1 MTDKKRQ
8 QQMIDYLTGEMT
20 PEQRAE
26 FQATLNGD
34 VESHEELAALTQAMN
49 AVTDSNDSAS
59 TADLEADIMKA
70 VRKESMQAN
79 PQSQPHYAPSR
90 WRVWGPIAV
99 AAAVVMFVLL
109 ITDTQTHNGSAISS
123 VAWADVVTAMNHVDH
138 FHATAW
144 ADEPHNGN
152 MPKMYKIDMY
162 YRSPGHFRAQGF
174 DQVQFRNGETSRIFD
189 ADERK
194 WIEQQDTRFQLIPDQ
209 YIHTL
214 EEKGM
219 LDALL
224 HMMFRGD
231 PPQGKPVKSA
241 TVAASAGIEVFDY
254 SHDATMQWARIWVL
268 KESRLPI
275 RMKLYQPN
283 YEDFLLV
290 TFDYTDPQPESF
302 FDPDHFDEIIKQ
314 RNLYQVGQIMRA
326 GAEKLEGKPVG
337 LEQLYDPESGIQMPE
352 FVAIESADSGDLL
365 ITAKHAN
372 NRKPNG
378 GMYAPSYSEQL
389 FDNWGNTYYRIAPQ
403 MYLYDDADEV
413 PNEPLRM
420 TYIAVPPFVQ
430 GEAQRTINLRYT
442 VYERDADSGMMSDVL
457 VGKQQVTIPEAAQ
470 AGIPHTWPS
479 WTVLAD
485 PNQRREALYS
495 YHLLRSP
502 LWVQLNTLKSLE
514 PLDTNG
520 YQILRH
526 YDLWDE
532 YAKIFKRD
540 RLDQA
545 LADPFSDWDTM
556 NQLGQYLL
564 HLHRTGRT
572 GEFDSLYQQLKPLE
586 DKFLT
591 ETERKDSLVD
601 SYKKF
606 NIKLTLAMAI
616 PRATESLNSGFGPKV
631 LSAAR
636 SNDGYTVIAVQTPA
650 DRGGNISN
658 YWIPGKLP
666 DQSTWKLINTAHD
679 NGGREK
685 PSVHTYLLE
694 GDADQVQLDYSVVIM
709 NALDDPESARSYNGD
724 RFNWQQNID
733 LPSPKFDSLADL
745 LKQYPDLAE
754 QLEKQESPYQKLS
767 DEINQCQKQGQYQ
780 QAIEAINKKRDLP
793 RDAWPEY
800 IRNDDMLYKLAL
812 ENLDLETAK
821 LQAKLGQF
829 DQALATIDNITN
841 NTTQPDYAHEANNH
855 RWQFLLNTYAQI
867 IDDLIAQQQYDR
879 AEQVLDQLEAIRPDY
894 RMYLKENVA
903 IKVNNGAYGFTPTFK
918 VWRTWQPID
927 IARLRLQQAR
937 TNQTLPVIF
946 PPSPPG
952 RLPGG
957 PG

>member
-8 QQMIDYLTGEMT
+8 QQMIDYVTGEMT

-79 PQSQPHYAPSR
+79 PQSQSQYTPSR

-109 ITDTQTHNGSAISS
+109 ITDTQTHNGNTISS

-144 ADEPHNGN
+144 ADEPHNAN

-174 DQVQFRNGETSRIFD
+174 DHVQFRNGETSRIFD

-194 WIEQQDTRFQLIPDQ
+194 WIEQQDTRFQLIPDR

-337 LEQLYDPESGIQMPE
+337 LEQLYDPESGIHMPE

-378 GMYAPSYSEQL
+378 SMYAASYSEQL
-389 FDNWGNTYYRIAPQ
+389 FDNWGNTYYRIAPS
-403 MYLYDDADEV
+403 MHRYDDYDEV

-430 GEAQRTINLRYT
+430 GEAQRTITLRYT
-442 VYERDADSGMMSDVL
+442 VYERATDSGMMADVL
-457 VGKQQVTIPEAAQ
+457 VGEQKVTVPEPAQ
-470 AGIPHTWPS
+470 AGVPNTWPG

-485 PNQRREALYS
+485 PEKRREALYS

-502 LWVQLNTLKSLE
+502 LWVQLDSLESLE
-514 PLDTNG
+514 PLNDDG
-520 YQILRH
+520 FQILRH

-532 YAKIFKRD
+532 YAKIFERD
-540 RLDQA
+540 HLTEA
-545 LADPFSDWDTM
+545 LADPFKTWSTAE
-556 NQLGQYLL
+556 QLGQYMLY
-564 HLHRTGRT
+564 LHRKGRT
-572 GEFDSLYQQLKPLE
+572 GEYDSIYQQIKPLVE
-586 DKFLT
+586 KYLAGDPN
-591 ETERKDSLVD
+591 RNSLVH
-601 SYKKF
+601 SYKNF
-606 NIKLTLAMAI
+606 HYSLATAMAI
-616 PRATESLNSGFGPKV
+616 PRAIEALNQGNGPEV
-631 LSAAR
+631 LAIAR
-636 SNDGYTVIAVQTPA
+636 SSDGHTVITIQIPTN
-650 DRGGNISN
+650 RGGNIDN
-658 YWIPGKLP
+658 HWTPGTLP
-666 DQSTWKLINTAHD
+666 DTSDWKQIAINHD
-679 NGGREK
+679 YGYREK
-685 PSVHTYLLE
+685 PSIRTYLLQ
-694 GDADQVQLDYSVVIM
+694 GDADQLQLDYSIVIV
-709 NALDDPESARSYNGD
+709 NVLDDPEAARSYNGD
-724 RFNWQQNID
+724 RFNWQQHID
-733 LPSPKFDSLADL
+733 LPTPKFDSLDDL
-745 LKQYPDLAE
+745 LKQYPDLAK
-754 QLEKQESPYQKLS
+754 QLENDESPFQQLS
-767 DEINQCQKQGQYQ
+767 NEVTQLQNQGQFEK
-780 QAIEAINKKRDLP
+780 AIEAINKKRALP

-800 IRNDDMLYKLAL
+800 IRNDDNVYTLAL

-821 LQAKLGQF
+821 CQAKLGRF
-829 DQALATIDNITN
+829 DEALAAIDNITH
-841 NTTQPDYAHEANNH
+841 NTPQPDYAHEANNN
-855 RWQFLLNTYAQI
+855 RWLFRLNTYAQI

-927 IARLRLQQAR
+927 IARLRLAQAR
-937 TNQTLPVIF
+937 TGQILPNNLA
-946 PPSPPG
+946 PNK
-952 RLPGG
+952 
-957 PG
+957 